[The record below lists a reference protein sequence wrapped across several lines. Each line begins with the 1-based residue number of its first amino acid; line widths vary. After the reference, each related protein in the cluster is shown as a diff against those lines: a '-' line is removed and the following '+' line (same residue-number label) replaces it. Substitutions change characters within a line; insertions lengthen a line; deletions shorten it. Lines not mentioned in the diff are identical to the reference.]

1 METSRAEARWRADP
15 DRRRLHATFA
25 SKARAPVAGEG
36 CYFFLHVPK
45 TAGTSLR
52 NMLWQMFPEDRIYP
66 NRRVLD
72 PETGN
77 PNLYYHSAIYY
88 APRAALANPL
98 LVAGHFPL
106 VARDI
111 LPKPVKTITFL
122 RDPLER
128 ALSHLKHVQR
138 QRPHLTLMQL
148 LDDRELRTV
157 CCTERMTWFFSRK
170 DGEEAIYSRLS
181 VPDRARLEMAKEGL
195 ATVEFIGLTEE
206 FEESIRLCE
215 AMLGLRFPPTMRDNV
230 ATEVEEP
237 LGPVRERLLED
248 VQLDRELYDFGLQL
262 HRDMAQR
269 LRRREHGSG
278 RSLSGRLRS
287 LLPFGFKQSPGQ

>member
-1 METSRAEARWRADP
+1 
-15 DRRRLHATFA
+15 L
-25 SKARAPVAGEG
+25 AGEG
-36 CYFFLHVPK
+36 SYFFLHIPK

-88 APRAALANPL
+88 APRAALADPL

-138 QRPHLTLMQL
+138 QRPHQTLMQL

-157 CCTERMTWFFSRK
+157 ICTDRMTWFFSRK

-181 VPDRARLEMAKEGL
+181 VPDRARLEMAREGL

-206 FEESIRLCE
+206 FDASIRLCE
-215 AMLGLRFPPTMRDNV
+215 AMFGLRFPPATRDNV
-230 ATEVEEP
+230 ATEVEEA
-237 LGPVRERLLED
+237 LEPVRERLLED
-248 VQLDRELYDFGLQL
+248 VRLDRELYEFGLQL
-262 HRDMAQR
+262 HRDMARR
-269 LRRREHGSG
+269 LDGRVPGS
-278 RSLSGRLRS
+278 RSSLASRLRS
-287 LLPFGFKQSPGQ
+287 LLPFGTKPASGQ